1 MFLKMINHVFL
12 IMGLSVILN
21 PTHPNYFAI
30 LIMHLQYVL
39 VTMDIATIVFH
50 RAGTIQQTELKF
62 QQLIVKMVVTAI
74 LKMGK
79 IAYKTMV

>member
-1 MFLKMINHVFL
+1 MINHVFL

-30 LIMHLQYVL
+30 LIMYLQYVL
-39 VTMDIATIVFH
+39 VTMDIASIVFH